1 MSSNSQDNS
10 VYKETDTL
18 IRPSDAEITQ
28 LLSETTRLYEEAMRL
43 TDLADFS
50 EMSEP
55 PQPSYSWDTPIGLVV
70 KGD

>member
-1 MSSNSQDNS
+1 MSS
-10 VYKETDTL
+10 TDQNDPMCNPPDTS

-28 LLSETTRLYEEAMRL
+28 LLRETTRLYEETMRL

-50 EMSEP
+50 DTSEP

-70 KGD
+70 TGD